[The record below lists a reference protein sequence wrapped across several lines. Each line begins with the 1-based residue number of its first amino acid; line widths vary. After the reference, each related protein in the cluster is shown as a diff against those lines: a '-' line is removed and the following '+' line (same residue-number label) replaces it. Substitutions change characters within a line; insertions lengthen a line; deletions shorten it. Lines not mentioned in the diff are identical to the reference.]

1 MNRMSGPETI
11 AALAGPKCLYVDSS
25 ALEHNAREVKK
36 VLGSRV
42 KLLAVVKG
50 DGYGVGGIE
59 AAKVFVSAGAHY
71 LGVSSVPEGV
81 ELRRAGIR
89 APVLVMNPILK
100 EECVTAIEHDLEV
113 TVASRQGVFDVADA
127 SRRVGKVA
135 GIHLEI
141 ETGLG
146 RTGLPVGEV
155 PTVLDE
161 LRSQEGVRLR
171 GVFTHMAEAHRDE
184 ASFRQFARFQA
195 ALRHVPP
202 GLLRHVANSGT
213 FLRFPDM
220 RLDMVRIGTLLYG
233 QLPFGI
239 RHTTLSL
246 KSVWDFR
253 ARISFIHDV
262 RPGDTI
268 GYGGDYSIRRPMRIA
283 VVSAGYSDGF
293 GLTAVSRP
301 KDLSDLARYI
311 VKMVLSY
318 LGKGRGEGGAVRF
331 ECGVA
336 PVVGRIGMQ
345 LTMVDVTGLPV
356 SVGDEA
362 SVSIRPTAGARLPRI
377 YLRDGVPYLIRMPW
391 GEMRPVEDG
400 KSTSDTG
407 YEVRK

>member
-1 MNRMSGPETI
+1 MNRVSGPGSI
-11 AALAGPKCLYVDSS
+11 AALVGPKCLYVDSS

-50 DGYGVGGIE
+50 DGYGVGGVE
-59 AAKVFVSAGAHY
+59 AARVFVEAGADY
-71 LGVSSVPEGV
+71 LGVSSVTEGV

-113 TVASRQGVFDVADA
+113 TVASRQGVFDIADA

-135 GIHLEI
+135 RIHLEI

-155 PTVLDE
+155 PSVLDE
-161 LRSQEGVRLR
+161 LRSRDGVSLR

-184 ASFRQFARFQA
+184 ASLRQFARFQA
-195 ALRHVPP
+195 ALRHVPR

-220 RLDMVRIGTLLYG
+220 HLDMVRIGTLLYG

-253 ARISFIHDV
+253 ARVLFIHDV
-262 RPGDTI
+262 GPGDTI
-268 GYGGDYSIRRPMRIA
+268 GYGGDYSARRPMRIA
-283 VVSAGYSDGF
+283 VVCAGYSDGF

-301 KDLSDLARYI
+301 KDLGDLARYI

-362 SVSIRPTAGARLPRI
+362 SVSIRPTAGARLPRV

-391 GEMRPVEDG
+391 GEMRPVEDE
-400 KSTSDTG
+400 KSIHDTG
-407 YEVRK
+407 YEVWK

>member
-1 MNRMSGPETI
+1 MNLMNQPESL

-36 VLGSRV
+36 ALGPLV

-50 DGYGVGGIE
+50 DGYGVGGVE
-59 AAKVFVSAGAHY
+59 AARIFASAGADY
-71 LGVSSVPEGV
+71 LGVSSVQEGV
-81 ELRRAGIR
+81 ELRKAGIR
-89 APVLVMNPILK
+89 APVLVMNPILR
-100 EECVTAIEHDLEV
+100 EECVAAIEHDLEI

-127 SRRVGKVA
+127 SRRVGRTA
-135 GIHLEI
+135 RIHLEI

-146 RTGLPVGEV
+146 RTGLPAGEV
-155 PTVLDE
+155 PAILDE
-161 LRSQEGVRLR
+161 LRSCEGVHLC
-171 GVFTHMAEAHRDE
+171 GIFTHMGEGHRDE
-184 ASFRQFARFQA
+184 SSFRQFARFQA
-195 ALRHVPP
+195 ALRHVPR
-202 GLLRHVANSGT
+202 GLVRHVSNSAA
-213 FLRFPDM
+213 FLKFPDM

-246 KSVWDFR
+246 KNVWDFR
-253 ARISFIHDV
+253 ARVLFIHDV
-262 RPGDTI
+262 GPGDTI
-268 GYGGDYSIRRPMRIA
+268 GYGGDYLVKRPMKIA

-362 SVSIRPTAGARLPRI
+362 SVSIRPTAGARLPRV

-391 GEMRPVEDG
+391 GEMRPVEFG
-400 KSTSDTG
+400 KSAGYTG
-407 YEVRK
+407 REVQK